1 MKILLTGCAG
11 FIGSHTLDR
20 LLADGHDVI
29 GVDNFDPF
37 YGRSLKEANLANA
50 RLKVE
55 AGKSDSGS
63 FELIEGDLADPE
75 TYQKIRFLAE
85 GLERY
90 SSDSIS
96 GFPLSESS
104 LSPGKRTFDAIIHLA
119 AKAGVRPSIEDPV
132 GYQRANVIATQNLLE
147 FAKDQGIKQFVFASS
162 SSVYGVNPNVPW
174 REDDHV
180 LQPISP
186 YASTKVSC
194 ELMGHVYSKLY
205 GIRVLGLRF
214 FTVYGPRQRPD
225 LAINK
230 FVRLVDA
237 GEPIPVFG
245 DGSTRRDYTFIADI
259 VEGIIGSL
267 HYTDSEFEVINLGND
282 QTVTLAEMISTIED
296 VVGKKAIVDLQREQ
310 PGDVPQ
316 TWADVSKAGQFFG
329 YKPTTT
335 FRDGV
340 IRFYDWWKGHRA
352 I

>member
-37 YGRSLKEANLANA
+37 YDRALKTANIEQHADNP
-50 RLKVE
+50 
-55 AGKSDSGS
+55 S
-63 FELIEGDLADPE
+63 FDLIEGDLAEPT
-75 TYQKIRFLAE
+75 TYNKINFQL
-85 GLERY
+85 GG
-90 SSDSIS
+90 STPD
-96 GFPLSESS
+96 G
-104 LSPGKRTFDAIIHLA
+104 IIHLA

-132 GYQRANVIATQNLLE
+132 GYQRTNVIATQNLLE
-147 FAKDQGIKQFVFASS
+147 FAKENDIKQFVFASS

-174 REDDHV
+174 TEEHNV
-180 LQPISP
+180 SGPISP

-194 ELMGHVYSKLY
+194 ELLGHVYSHLY

-230 FVRLVDA
+230 FVRLIKA

-259 VEGIIGSL
+259 VEGILGAL
-267 HYTDSEFEVINLGND
+267 HYDQTNYEVINLGND
-282 QTVTLAEMISTIED
+282 QTVTLSEMIETIET
-296 VVGKKAIVDLQREQ
+296 VVGKKAIIDRQPEQ

-316 TWADVSKAGQFFG
+316 TWADVSKAKELFG
-329 YKPTTT
+329 YEPSIT
-335 FRDGV
+335 FKQGV
-340 IRFYDWWKGHRA
+340 EKFVEWQKTRSSF
-352 I
+352 